1 MLDPTGQYDGGGDV
15 PLSEHEQRLL
25 EQMERALYAE
35 DPKLASTLRGADL
48 RAHHRRR
55 IVLGVL
61 GFIVGVT
68 LLVTGA
74 ATSIAPVGVL
84 GFVTMLASAWWVTTA
99 WRGRSTPAAPA
110 PGSPSPPSGR
120 VHRPRVRSSG
130 VMDRLEERWRR
141 RREGDNP
148 N

>member
-1 MLDPTGQYDGGGDV
+1 V

-55 IVLGVL
+55 IVLGIL
-61 GFIVGVT
+61 GFIVGVAV
-68 LLVTGA
+68 LVSGT
-74 ATSIAPVGVL
+74 ATSMAPLGVL
-84 GFVTMLASAWWVTTA
+84 GFVTMLASAWWVMTG
-99 WRGRSTPAAPA
+99 WRGRSTPPAA
-110 PGSPSPPSGR
+110 GSAQRGGGR
-120 VHRPRVRSSG
+120 TNRAARVRSPG
-130 VMDRLEERWRR
+130 VMDRLEDRWRR

>member
-1 MLDPTGQYDGGGDV
+1 V

-55 IVLGVL
+55 IVLGFL
-61 GFIVGVT
+61 GFLVGVT
-68 LLVTGA
+68 ILIAGA
-74 ATSIAPVGVL
+74 ALPSVPLGVL
-84 GFVTMLASAWWVTTA
+84 GFVLMLASAWWVTTG
-99 WRGRSTPAAPA
+99 WRARATPAAT
-110 PGSPSPPSGR
+110 PGVTPITSARG
-120 VHRPRVRSSG
+120 HRPAKSRSAG
-130 VMDRLEERWRR
+130 AMDRIEERWRR
-141 RREGDNP
+141 RRDGENP

>member
-1 MLDPTGQYDGGGDV
+1 V

-55 IVLGVL
+55 IVLGLL
-61 GFIVGVT
+61 GFIVGVAI
-68 LLVTGA
+68 LVSGA
-74 ATSIAPVGVL
+74 ATSLAPVGVL
-84 GFVTMLASAWWVTTA
+84 GFVTMLASAWWVTTG
-99 WRGRSTPAAPA
+99 WRGRAGPATP
-110 PGSPSPPSGR
+110 PGVTSITSARG
-120 VHRPRVRSSG
+120 HRPARARSAG

>member
-1 MLDPTGQYDGGGDV
+1 V

-55 IVLGVL
+55 ILL
-61 GFIVGVT
+61 GFLGFLVGVAI
-68 LLVTGA
+68 LIAGA
-74 ATSIAPVGVL
+74 ATSIALIGVL
-84 GFVTMLASAWWVTTA
+84 GFVTMLASAWWVTTG
-99 WRGRSTPAAPA
+99 WRARSAPAASPGVTPITSARGHRAGRSRTAGA
-110 PGSPSPPSGR
+110 
-120 VHRPRVRSSG
+120 
-130 VMDRLEERWRR
+130 MDRIEERWRR

>member
-1 MLDPTGQYDGGGDV
+1 V

-55 IVLGVL
+55 IVVGCLGFLAGVGVL
-61 GFIVGVT
+61 VVGV
-68 LLVTGA
+68 
-74 ATSIAPVGVL
+74 ATAPLVGVL
-84 GFVTMLASAWWVTTA
+84 GFVIMLASAWWVTTG
-99 WRGRSTPAAPA
+99 WRGRSAGTAAATATPGAH
-110 PGSPSPPSGR
+110 PSRQS
-120 VHRPRVRSSG
+120 RVRSAG

-141 RREGDNP
+141 RREGDQT
-148 N
+148 

>member
-1 MLDPTGQYDGGGDV
+1 M

-55 IVLGVL
+55 IVLGSL
-61 GFIVGVT
+61 GFLIGVT
-68 LLVTGA
+68 GLVAGVA
-74 ATSIAPVGVL
+74 LPLELVGL
-84 GFVTMLASAWWVTTA
+84 AGFVLMLVSAWWVTTG
-99 WRGRSTPAAPA
+99 WRGRSAAASPTTAGPAAP
-110 PGSPSPPSGR
+110 GGR
-120 VHRPRVRSSG
+120 PQRAAKVRTSG

-141 RREGDNP
+141 RREGDGTN
-148 N
+148 

>member
-1 MLDPTGQYDGGGDV
+1 M

-55 IVLGVL
+55 VALGRRLPRRARPPDGRCQPSVAV
-61 GFIVGVT
+61 VGVVGF
-68 LLVTGA
+68 LL
-74 ATSIAPVGVL
+74 
-84 GFVTMLASAWWVTTA
+84 MLASAWWVTTG
-99 WRGRSTPAAPA
+99 WRARRVPPPSPGRRLPA
-110 PGSPSPPSGR
+110 PPAP
-120 VHRPRVRSSG
+120 RPRPRLVRRAS
-130 VMDRLEERWRR
+130 MDRLEDRWRR
-141 RREGDNP
+141 RREGENP